1 MRSFPVGHPETFRG
15 LATTAGCQSPLKL
28 LPLPEPP
35 VLDLTW
41 AVASA
46 KAKVVSHNIA
56 CQPKLP
62 GEQWQQVTPPLTLFW
77 GTQFG

>member
-1 MRSFPVGHPETFRG
+1 MRSFPVGHPGDFPRG
-15 LATTAGCQSPLKL
+15 LATTAGVPIAAKL

-46 KAKVVSHNIA
+46 KAKD
-56 CQPKLP
+56 CQSQYRVPTK
-62 GEQWQQVTPPLTLFW
+62 VAR
-77 GTQFG
+77 